1 MTSKTNYVEQISTV
15 DESGCVVSVEFV
27 YKEKVII

>member
-1 MTSKTNYVEQISTV
+1 MTSKTNYVEQITTV

-27 YKEKVII
+27 YKEKIIV